1 MDTRLQNGETITSK
15 INIRF
20 VSRVFLKQFNFT
32 NLNCFTCSNALYAD
46 NLITTYHFCFS
57 RALRKI
63 QFYSKNNSE
72 LMKWLTVS
80 LMNIVQG
87 QHKKSGSSF
96 SLWNHNSITLRA
108 DSESRHFLHISSGC
122 YSGYMKKKRILERA
136 ILKKYNFY
144 FTIIFLHLFIL
155 LVQLQDRRVI
165 IR

>member
-1 MDTRLQNGETITSK
+1 MDTRLQNGETITSR

-20 VSRVFLKQFNFT
+20 VSPVFLKQFTFI
-32 NLNCFTCSNALYAD
+32 NLNCFTCGNALYAE

-57 RALRKI
+57 KALRII

-87 QHKKSGSSF
+87 QNKKSGSSF

-108 DSESRHFLHISSGC
+108 DSESRHFLYISSGC
-122 YSGYMKKKRILERA
+122 YSGYMKKKRISERA
-136 ILKKYNFY
+136 ILKKYNFS
-144 FTIIFLHLFIL
+144 FTIIFLHLFTL
-155 LVQLQDRRVI
+155 LVQLQDRRA
-165 IR
+165 